1 METGTPSG
9 ALAGRPA
16 VGAVILIH
24 GGGWKDTGPALLP
37 PMTPI
42 AQHFNMLG
50 WDTFNTDYRPEAKSL
65 PDVIRVYDYVRSQ
78 VGPRKPICALGS
90 SAGGN
95 LALLLAIARPKL
107 ACVMSYAGPTDLTV
121 LNNAKAGD
129 VFQLVHKLSNAV
141 RGDLAAWSPLKQAS
155 KIRAKA
161 LLAYATN
168 DPLVPLSQATELA
181 ARLRGSVLSVLQPG
195 SRIFIHSL
203 VKSSQLDHTY
213 AIQDNLLAR
222 VAAAHR

>member
-24 GGGWKDTGPALLP
+24 GGGWTDTGPALLP

-50 WDTFNTDYRPEAKSL
+50 WNTYNTDYRPEAKSL
-65 PDVIRVYDYVRSQ
+65 PDVIKVYDYVRSQ
-78 VGPRKPICALGS
+78 LGPRKPICALGS

-121 LNNAKAGD
+121 LNNPGAGE
-129 VFQLVHKLSNAV
+129 VYKPVHALADAV

-181 ARLRGSVLSVLQPG
+181 ARLPGSVLSVLKPG
-195 SRIFIHSL
+195 GRIFIHSL
-203 VKSSQLDHTY
+203 VQSSQLDHTY
-213 AIQDNLLAR
+213 AVQDSLLAR